1 MDINLETRVCM
12 LESHMDGMISRAK
25 RNEEMLK
32 RFQDLEMRLLSVN
45 SLRELIEHVHDDAKI
60 VFDLSSLSLV
70 LSDPGGEYQQFL
82 SEDGFK
88 FDEYSNVILIND
100 KDLLAEK
107 LGYSQRIILGEGKS
121 ILAKEFWGEGLPLP
135 LTVAI
140 VPLQRRGVYLGCL
153 VFGSDDTTRFQADMA
168 TYFLECLGKVLSV
181 CMENSL
187 NYEQLRRSSLF
198 DTLTG
203 VNNRHFFEQR
213 MDEEISRSI
222 RTGDQLSCLFIDIDF
237 FKRVNDEHGHQAG
250 DVTLKLVAN
259 CLRQQL
265 RGNDVLARYG
275 GEEFV
280 AILPTASESKG
291 LEVAERMRQSVE
303 RLVIEV
309 VSEISLQVTISVGVS
324 TFVVQEVGQSE
335 PVDKAILIERA
346 DKALYEAKNTGRNKV
361 VGGGV
366 EGIEV
371 ASKPQLVG

>member
-70 LSDPGGEYQQFL
+70 LSDPSGEYQQFL

-88 FDEYSNVILIND
+88 FDEYSSVILIND
-100 KDLLAEK
+100 KNLLAEK
-107 LGYSQRIILGEGKS
+107 LGFSQRIILGEGKS
-121 ILAKEFWGEGLPLP
+121 ILPKEFWGEGLPLP

-153 VFGSDDTTRFQADMA
+153 VFGSDEATRFQADMA

-237 FKRVNDEHGHQAG
+237 FKKVNDEYGHQAG
-250 DVTLKLVAN
+250 DVALKLVAN

-303 RLVIEV
+303 RLAIDVAKG
-309 VSEISLQVTISVGVS
+309 ISLQVTISVGVS
-324 TFVVQEVGQSE
+324 TFVVQEIGQSK
-335 PVDKAILIERA
+335 PIDKAVLIERA

-366 EGIEV
+366 EGA
-371 ASKPQLVG
+371 ASKHQLVG